1 MGLLDSIGLI
11 LFVGVEQDTLMKE
24 RADAAAHQKENLPL
38 AAFCIFSHL
47 FLTTMGQH
55 LITQLCV

>member
-1 MGLLDSIGLI
+1 MGLLDCIGLI

-38 AAFCIFSHL
+38 AAFVVNPEKGIPKEH
-47 FLTTMGQH
+47 
-55 LITQLCV
+55 V